1 MNLQILHTQ
10 IFFTEVYSRVYTWA
24 VQCIQYM
31 VISVIASKLQV
42 EFGHLVSDPVEIICY
57 CTQCI
62 QDIVSGYL
70 YFYFIKGSQDTKRKF
85 FRRLATFQKRQL
97 TNIFSIHMKGKQGI
111 KNAQL
116 VTHNI
121 ISACRHLSVYF
132 PVHYFFK
139 STEAKQLAR
148 QGIEQVLPPK
158 QSRRPLP
165 CLLIPSFFNGKRGWN
180 QNKSKRS
187 TQLYGMNKTSTKMN
201 YTS

>member
-1 MNLQILHTQ
+1 MLLYI
-10 IFFTEVYSRVYTWA
+10 VYTRYSEWLPLLLLHKR
-24 VQCIQYM
+24 
-31 VISVIASKLQV
+31 VI
-42 EFGHLVSDPVEIICY
+42 
-57 CTQCI
+57 
-62 QDIVSGYL
+62 GY
-70 YFYFIKGSQDTKRKF
+70 KKKV
-85 FRRLATFQKRQL
+85 FQEAGNLLEK
-97 TNIFSIHMKGKQGI
+97 IFSIHMKGKQGT
-111 KNAQL
+111 KNTQL
-116 VTHNI
+116 VTHNL
-121 ISACRHLSVYF
+121 ISVWHLSVYF

>member
-42 EFGHLVSDPVEIICY
+42 EFGHH
-57 CTQCI
+57 
-62 QDIVSGYL
+62 VSGNMLL
-70 YFYFIKGSQDTKRKF
+70 YTVVYTRYSEWLPLLLLHKRVIGYKKKV
-85 FRRLATFQKRQL
+85 FQEAGNLLEK
-97 TNIFSIHMKGKQGI
+97 IFSIHMKGKQGT
-111 KNAQL
+111 KNTQL
-116 VTHNI
+116 VTHNL
-121 ISACRHLSVYF
+121 ISVWHLSVYF

-158 QSRRPLP
+158 Q
-165 CLLIPSFFNGKRGWN
+165 
-180 QNKSKRS
+180 
-187 TQLYGMNKTSTKMN
+187 T
-201 YTS
+201 